1 MMKGLEDIQ
10 EQIDEKETESDE
22 SDIDERNEK
31 DSARQQ
37 HHSDIKSMVVKFVR
51 IHVRICSEK

>member
-1 MMKGLEDIQ
+1 MKGSKDIQ
-10 EQIDEKETESDE
+10 EQIDEKEIEIE
-22 SDIDERNEK
+22 RDIDERKEK

-37 HHSDIKSMVVKFVR
+37 HHSDIKSMDVKLVR